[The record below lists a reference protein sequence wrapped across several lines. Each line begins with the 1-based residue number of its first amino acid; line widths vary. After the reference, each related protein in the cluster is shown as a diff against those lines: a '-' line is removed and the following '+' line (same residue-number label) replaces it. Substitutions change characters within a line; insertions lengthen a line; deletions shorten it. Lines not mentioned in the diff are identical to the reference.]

1 MAYII
6 NFVCIP
12 YEVGNK
18 SGEQK
23 GISSLHTADRCLIS
37 SERSA
42 DIMNGVFMAFTEAHA
57 HRDDR
62 KSPASLSL
70 SSKPAV
76 CMCKCV
82 CLWA

>member
-37 SERSA
+37 SEHSA
-42 DIMNGVFMAFTEAHA
+42 DIMNGVFMAFTEAQA
-57 HRDDR
+57 QRWQE
-62 KSPASLSL
+62 
-70 SSKPAV
+70 KP
-76 CMCKCV
+76 CESFSFFQTSCV
-82 CLWA
+82 YV